1 MSGLSAIILAAGKG
15 TRMKS
20 DLPKV
25 AVPALG
31 EPMVRWVVR
40 ACREAGCD
48 RVVLVVGYKQEVVRE
63 IFAGDEGV
71 EFAVQAEQLGTGHAV
86 NAAEPLFRG
95 GARAGQALV
104 LAGDGPLINSRTL
117 RSLVEKHRASGAS
130 ATLATTSIDDPTGYG
145 RIVRDGGGRF
155 RCIVEE
161 KNATAAEKAI
171 HEVYPSICC
180 FEVGALFET
189 LAGLPRDGV
198 TGEYYVT
205 KVPEMLCARGD
216 VVETVSG
223 VPAEEA
229 LGVNTVEQLADVE
242 RVLAARGRER
252 ARA

>member
-20 DLPKV
+20 ELPKV

-48 RVVLVVGYKQEVVRE
+48 RIVLVVGYKQEVVRE
-63 IFAGDEGV
+63 IFSGDDV

-95 GARAGQALV
+95 AERAGEALV
-104 LAGDGPLINSRTL
+104 LAGDGPLINPKTL
-117 RSLVEKHRASGAS
+117 RSLVEKHRAHKAA
-130 ATLATTSIDDPTGYG
+130 ATLATTTIEDPTGYG
-145 RIVRDGGGRF
+145 RIVRDGQGRF
-155 RCIVEE
+155 SCIVEE
-161 KNATAAEKAI
+161 KNATAEQKAI
-171 HEVYPSICC
+171 REVYPSICC
-180 FEVGALFET
+180 FDVGALFET
-189 LAGLPRDGV
+189 LAELPRDGV

-205 KVPEMLCARGD
+205 KVPEMLGAKGR

-242 RVLAARGRER
+242 RVLASRGKER
-252 ARA
+252 TRA